1 MHRGFLRC
9 FVGRV
14 PRAHSPPRASIS
26 ARLVAR
32 IDLLI
37 LRRALTA
44 ALVTCV
50 AGAALAPSAVRAD
63 HEVLE
68 GEYRAVTLEA
78 NEHRVFAVADL
89 EKVTGSTGR
98 CIDEGNAVGVE
109 NSFWVEATCS
119 GLRTVMVWKK
129 NGQRMH
135 LMVCAEGEN
144 ASPERLA
151 LRKKLQ
157 AELKSYKSLTPCV
170 RNGKVELWGWVATE
184 SDRRKLA
191 ALETKHGAASV
202 RNFVELI
209 ERQP

>member
-1 MHRGFLRC
+1 MHDAMRT
-9 FVGRV
+9 
-14 PRAHSPPRASIS
+14 
-26 ARLVAR
+26 ARNLGDATL
-32 IDLLI
+32 DWGGQNHAL
-37 LRRALTA
+37 LTA
-44 ALVTCV
+44 FVVACV
-50 AGAALAPSAVRAD
+50 VGAALAPSVVWAEPEA
-63 HEVLE
+63 LE
-68 GEYRAVTLEA
+68 GEYRAITLEA

-98 CIDEGNAVGVE
+98 CVDEGNAIGEE

-144 ASPERLA
+144 ANPERLK

-157 AELKSYKSLTPCV
+157 TELKTYKSLTPCV

-184 SDRRKLA
+184 ADRKKLA
-191 ALETKHGAASV
+191 ALETKHGPASV

-209 ERQP
+209 ERRP